1 MSGRCCVVTRVG
13 GCHLMR
19 NRRRTDR
26 RRRVGWSGSVGLG
39 RQLNIYNNMKIQKY
53 KNKIR
58 EYSNNIQ
65 QQITT
70 LLSPLYA
77 GHTLLAG
84 ILYKT
89 TNEGT
94 LAENAL
100 RHGPRQEVDI
110 YYNIR
115 IQECKNNIRE
125 YTQYQCHRSHMGRGP
140 QLFKMGT

>member
-1 MSGRCCVVTRVG
+1 
-13 GCHLMR
+13 
-19 NRRRTDR
+19 
-26 RRRVGWSGSVGLG
+26 
-39 RQLNIYNNMKIQKY
+39 MKIQKY

-110 YYNIR
+110 YNNMR
-115 IQECKNNIRE
+115 IQKCKNNIRE

-140 QLFKMGT
+140 QFFKMGT

>member
-1 MSGRCCVVTRVG
+1 
-13 GCHLMR
+13 MR
-19 NRRRTDR
+19 NCFSDQ
-26 RRRVGWSGSVGLG
+26 VS
-39 RQLNIYNNMKIQKY
+39 NILT
-53 KNKIR
+53 
-58 EYSNNIQ
+58 EYFMHH
-65 QQITT
+65 
-70 LLSPLYA
+70 YA

-110 YYNIR
+110 YNNMR
-115 IQECKNNIRE
+115 IQKCKNNIRE

-140 QLFKMGT
+140 QFFKMGT